1 MKRFSKIKE
10 TEDPDS
16 KIRLCF
22 EFEAD
27 EDPADDL
34 YTVGLLFSSSTVV
47 LRDGKEQ
54 RHKGHAYILHEG
66 REGLEKD
73 QEKLRQMV
81 WGEIPEETT
90 G

>member
-16 KIRLCF
+16 KHRLCF
-22 EFEAD
+22 EFEAV

-34 YTVGLLFSSSTVV
+34 YAVGLLFSSSTVV

-54 RHKGHAYILHEG
+54 HYKGHTYILHES
-66 REGLEKD
+66 REGLEKA
-73 QEKLRQMV
+73 QEKLRQMG
-81 WGEIPEETT
+81 WEEIPNA
-90 G
+90 